1 MRMKKYYIIL
11 YLSVE
16 INIIFIVFQ
25 ESIDSSRERMIA
37 RIILSTENK
46 LTQVKDKV
54 IRLAKKKKK

>member
-1 MRMKKYYIIL
+1 MKKYYIIL

-16 INIIFIVFQ
+16 IKIIFIVFQ

-37 RIILSTENK
+37 GIILSTENK
-46 LTQVKDKV
+46 LTQVKNKV